1 MNIKIN
7 DGITGE
13 ILVLNQTTF
22 NNDVDTIQLRMTPE
36 FLSLIK
42 RHCSGASDVSISALL
57 DYGIKKILDENISIS
72 IQQIEK
78 QIVIESVKRD
88 SSIIPFTTVNYRAS
102 RKDTR
107 PVFVRLCKD
116 LKYRLKEISPT
127 KYTLSAIGI
136 IKYSIDTLLRNNQCL
151 IIKSEAVYEK

>member
-36 FLSLIK
+36 FLALIK
-42 RHCSGASDVSISALL
+42 RHCSGAIDVSISALL
-57 DYGIKKILDENISIS
+57 DYGINKIVDENLSLS

-78 QIVIESVKRD
+78 DIVIDSVKRD
-88 SSIIPFTTVNYRAS
+88 SNITPFTIVNYRAS

-107 PVFVRLCKD
+107 SVFVRLSKG
-116 LKYRLKEISPT
+116 LKERLKDISKT

-136 IKYSIDTLLRNNQCL
+136 IKYSIDTLLKNNQCL
-151 IIKSEAVYEK
+151 IIKSEVIYEK

>member
-1 MNIKIN
+1 MNIEIN

-42 RHCSGASDVSISALL
+42 RHCSGAIDVSISALL

>member
-42 RHCSGASDVSISALL
+42 RHCSGAIDVSISALL

-78 QIVIESVKRD
+78 EIVIESVKRD

-136 IKYSIDTLLRNNQCL
+136 IKYSIDTLLKNNQCL
-151 IIKSEAVYEK
+151 IIKSEVVYEK